1 MLSPQEC
8 YKNIYNELISYDT
21 NLKEI
26 EQKVQQA
33 YQLYVDGCNEIDIKF
48 KDALEENAQLILK
61 VNAFIDIAKA
71 HTSDLNKSVLPIPFD
86 SGSLSRLTV
95 QIDNSS
101 KNDVHATQLYKE
113 ATGQLMF
120 LEQQKGKIK
129 EISEQQ
135 KLSVEKL
142 YYDNKAVLESTKNAI
157 LSELANFFNSNET
170 VNTLSFLLKTDG
182 AIFGNTEEALLENI
196 RPQETVSVG
205 LLKMPI
211 PTDDNIVALFA
222 KKFGGFCD
230 IYAKTINIPVGLA
243 VNKGNVFVAEYSND
257 NENTLLSGIRNFILN
272 VARYYDEKFDR
283 ICFIDPVRFSNNTL
297 GCVSALAEGDNSF
310 IDAVPLSTDEIR
322 KKIKNIIEIEVDEER
337 VPTGN
342 YKKNIYVFHDVPEAY
357 DAEVVTKI
365 QHICVNAEHYEA
377 IVILT
382 HSLSSKGNVANDS
395 LTYIQSMATNII
407 CYGQD
412 FKMKP
417 FDDEMYNFKW
427 YEEPQNLPESV
438 VYKLIANKPII
449 DKSNDY
455 IKRIGVS
462 ELPKYKKGVRRI
474 ENIPYG
480 IDKEGNILSLD
491 FENTNFATFICGASR
506 SGKSTL
512 LHTLITGILKKYH
525 PDDIEM
531 CLIDFKMTEFSRYTK
546 HLPPNIRY
554 IILDESPELVY
565 DIIDRLTEIMQK
577 RQSIFMGKWEKLGQV
592 PPEKYMPAMFI
603 IIDEFS
609 VMSNIIADS
618 VMSSRDNYIIKMQT
632 LLAKGAALG
641 MHFIFAS
648 QGFTSGTRGLND
660 FSKKQVQQRIAM
672 KTEYSE
678 IKDTLDLKSTSDGDK
693 ALMEQLPVYHALTRI
708 PADEKGNHLKLAQVL
723 YISDYD
729 EQEKMIDNI
738 NNAVEAKPKYDVTDI
753 SAYIDKKSM
762 IVDGNS
768 YASYDSKI
776 DLIKEHIEKNNAS
789 YSENDTVSMFVG
801 EPQRML
807 PIYPI
812 EIVNGFCENI
822 LIVAPMN
829 EKASC
834 SSMILSAT
842 KSLRLH
848 NSQIECWTTKKNHVF
863 RQLTNECGCRFDG
876 IAIETEEIC
885 NKIREIKD
893 SINQKKEANK
903 MIVLFGFESVL
914 MDMSYGTQN
923 ISVSAKN
930 HKFSVLLD
938 SEFTKESRE
947 DDAEDLNS
955 ILDFELNTDVD
966 TPSVS
971 VSSAV
976 SVEVKSN
983 NMSESLVDSIYDA
996 REDLKYILTHG
1007 PRQGYH
1013 FMMIYNTIGEFEQS
1027 KMAPSLFK
1035 HKILFRTAK
1044 SDAAKIVSS
1053 ACAGI
1058 ISELKDHVYRYTDG
1072 LDEVSFRP
1080 YLHNGISLDGWA
1092 LTNGDVTNITDEEE
1106 EYLL

>member
-8 YKNIYNELISYDT
+8 YKRIYTELTTYNSK
-21 NLKEI
+21 LQEI
-26 EQKVQQA
+26 EQEVQQA
-33 YQLYVDGCNEIDIKF
+33 YQLYIDGLNEIDVKF
-48 KDALEENAQLILK
+48 KDALEENSQLILK

-71 HTSDLNKSVLPIPFD
+71 HTSVLDKSTLPIPFD

-101 KNDVHATQLYKE
+101 KNDSHAVQLYKE
-113 ATGQLMF
+113 ATGQLLF
-120 LEQQKGKIK
+120 LEQQKGKIE
-129 EISEQQ
+129 EISQQQ
-135 KLSVEKL
+135 KRTVEKL
-142 YYDNKAVLESTKNAI
+142 YFDNKAVLESTKKTI
-157 LSELANFFNSNET
+157 ISELSVYFDTNET
-170 VNTLSFLLKTDG
+170 VNTLEYLLRTDG
-182 AIFGNTEEALLENI
+182 AIFGNTGEMLAENI
-196 RPQETVSVG
+196 RPQESISVG

-211 PTDDNIVALFA
+211 PSDENIVELFS
-222 KKFGGFCD
+222 KKFGVFCD
-230 IYAKTINIPVGLA
+230 TYAKTINIPIDVA

-272 VARYYDEKFDR
+272 VARYHDEKFDR

-310 IDAVPLSTDEIR
+310 IDPVPLSTEDIR

-337 VPTGN
+337 VPTGS
-342 YKKNIYVFHDVPEAY
+342 YKKKIYVFHDFPQAY
-357 DAEVVTKI
+357 DSEMVTRI
-365 QHICVNAEHYEA
+365 QQICVNAEHYEA

-382 HSLSSKGNVANDS
+382 HSLSGKGNVANDS
-395 LTYIQSMATNII
+395 LTYIQSMATNVV
-407 CYGQD
+407 CFGQD

-417 FDDEMYNFKW
+417 FDDELYSFKW
-427 YEEPQNLPESV
+427 YEEPSKLPESV
-438 VYKLIANKPII
+438 VYKLIANKPVV

-455 IKRIGVS
+455 IRRVGLR
-462 ELPKYKKGVRRI
+462 ENPKYKKGVRRI

-480 IDKEGNILSLD
+480 IDKEGNLLTLD

-512 LHTLITGILKKYH
+512 LHTLITGILKQNH

-531 CLIDFKMTEFSRYTK
+531 WLIDFKMTEFSRYTK
-546 HLPPNIRY
+546 HLPPHIRY

-577 RQSIFMGKWEKLGQV
+577 RQSIFMGKWEKLGHV

-678 IKDTLDLKSTSDGDK
+678 IKDTLDLKSTSDADK
-693 ALMEQLPVYHALTRI
+693 ALMEQLPVHHALTRI

-738 NNAVEAKPKYDVTDI
+738 NGFMQAKPKYDVTDV

-768 YASYDSKI
+768 YASYDSKY
-776 DLIKEHIEKNNAS
+776 DLMAEHIEKNNNI
-789 YSENDTVSMFVG
+789 YSDNDTISMFVG

-812 EIVNGFCENI
+812 EIVNGFCENVLLVSPI
-822 LIVAPMN
+822 N
-829 EKASC
+829 EKTAC
-834 SSMILSAT
+834 SSMILTAT
-842 KSLRLH
+842 KSLKMH
-848 NSQIECWTTKKNHVF
+848 NTEIECWTTKKNAVY
-863 RQLTNECGCRFDG
+863 RQLMTECNHSFDSTAVE
-876 IAIETEEIC
+876 IEEIC
-885 NKIREIKD
+885 RAIKNIKD
-893 SINQKKEANK
+893 SINQKKESNK
-903 MIVLFGFESVL
+903 MIVLFGFESIL
-914 MDMSYGTQN
+914 MDMSYGTTN
-923 ISVSAKN
+923 VTVNATN
-930 HKFSVLLD
+930 HKVSVLLD
-938 SEFTKESRE
+938 NEFTKENRE
-947 DDAEDLNS
+947 DGEDDLNAL
-955 ILDFELNTDVD
+955 LDLELSADVD

-971 VSSAV
+971 VTSAV
-976 SVEVKSN
+976 SVALKTNSVAEVV
-983 NMSESLVDSIYDA
+983 EDSVYDA

-1013 FMMIYNTIGEFEQS
+1013 FMMVYNTIGEFEQS

-1035 HKILFRTAK
+1035 HKVLFRTAK

-1053 ACAGI
+1053 ACAGV

-1072 LDEVSFRP
+1072 LDEISFRP

-1092 LTNGDVTNITDEEE
+1092 LSNGDVTNITDEEE

>member
-8 YKNIYNELISYDT
+8 YKKIYNELISYDT
-21 NLKEI
+21 KLKEI
-26 EQKVQQA
+26 EQKLQQA
-33 YQLYVDGCNEIDIKF
+33 YQLYVDGCNKIGIIF
-48 KDALEENAQLILK
+48 KDDLDEKAQLILK

-71 HTSDLNKSVLPIPFD
+71 HTSDLNKSTLPIPFD
-86 SGSLSRLTV
+86 GSSLSRLTV

-101 KNDVHATQLYKE
+101 KNDIHATQLYKE

-120 LEQQKGKIK
+120 LEQVKGGIK
-129 EISEQQ
+129 EASEQK
-135 KLSVEKL
+135 KLSIEKL
-142 YYDNKAVLESTKNAI
+142 YYDNKTVLESTKRAI
-157 LSELANFFNSNET
+157 LSELTDFFNSNEM
-170 VNTLSFLLKTDG
+170 VDTLSFLLKTDG
-182 AIFGNTEEALLENI
+182 AVFGNSEEVLLENI

-211 PTDDNIVALFA
+211 PTDNNIVELFA
-222 KKFGGFCD
+222 KKFGAFCD
-230 IYAKTINIPVGLA
+230 VYAKTINIPVGLA
-243 VNKGNVFVAEYSND
+243 INKGNIFVAEYSND

-283 ICFIDPVRFSNNTL
+283 ICFIDPVRFSNSTL
-297 GCVSALAEGDNSF
+297 GCVSALAEGENSF
-310 IDAVPLSTDEIR
+310 IDAVPLSTEEIR

-337 VPTGN
+337 VPTRD
-342 YKKNIYVFHDVPEAY
+342 YKKKIYVFHDFPQAY
-357 DAEVVTKI
+357 DSEMVTKI
-365 QHICVNAEHYEA
+365 QQICVNAEHYEA

-382 HSLSSKGNVANDS
+382 HSLSSKGNVSNDS
-395 LTYIQSMATNII
+395 LTYIRSMATNIV

-427 YEEPQNLPESV
+427 YEEPQKLPESV
-438 VYKLIANKPII
+438 VYKLIVNKPII

-455 IKRIGVS
+455 IKRIGLS

-480 IDKEGNILSLD
+480 IDEDGNISSLD
-491 FENTNFATFICGASR
+491 FEDTNFATFICGASR

-512 LHTLITGILKKYH
+512 LHTLITGILKRNH

-531 CLIDFKMTEFSRYTK
+531 WLIDFGKTEFSRYAK
-546 HLPPNIRY
+546 SLPPHMRY

-565 DIIDRLTEIMQK
+565 DIIDRLTDIMQK
-577 RQSIFMGKWEKLGQV
+577 RENIFMGKWEKLYEV

-609 VMSNIIADS
+609 VMSNVIADS
-618 VMSSRDNYIIKMQT
+618 VMSSRDNYVIKMQT
-632 LLAKGAALG
+632 LLAKSAKLG
-641 MHFIFAS
+641 MHFIFSS

-660 FSKKQVQQRIAM
+660 YSKKQIQQRIAM
-672 KTEYSE
+672 KTQYSE

-693 ALMEQLPVYHALTRI
+693 ALMEQLQKYYTLTRI
-708 PADEKGNHLKLAQVL
+708 PADEKGNHLKSAKVL
-723 YISDYD
+723 HISDYD
-729 EQEKMIDNI
+729 EQEKLIDNI
-738 NNAVEAKPKYDVTDI
+738 KSAVEAKPKYDVTDI
-753 SAYIDKKSM
+753 GAYIDKKSM

-768 YASYDSKI
+768 YASYDSKL
-776 DLIKEHIEKNNAS
+776 DLIKGHIEKNNTS

-812 EIVNGFCENI
+812 EIINGFCENI

-829 EKASC
+829 EKVSC

-848 NSQIECWTTKKNHVF
+848 NSQIECWTTKKNHVY
-863 RQLTNECGCRFDG
+863 RQLTNECGFKFDSS
-876 IAIETEEIC
+876 AIETEEIC

-903 MIVLFGFESVL
+903 MIVLLGFESVL

-923 ISVSAKN
+923 ISASTKN

-983 NMSESLVDSIYDA
+983 NVSESLVDSIYDA

-1072 LDEVSFRP
+1072 LEEVSFRP

-1092 LTNGDVTNITDEEE
+1092 LTNGDVTNITNEED